1 MISLFAILAG
11 STQALHAANET
22 RILIMGDSWGTIS
35 PATDEFKREL
45 NEHKCPLQGFTNI
58 AIGGT
63 TAQQWAEPKKMLEV
77 KKQAKDHDLVWVT
90 LMGND
95 ALAVCPDCAK
105 AGKTAEECGDELT
118 VKATGWM
125 TTIIDGIHEANPNAK
140 IVGFGYDIM
149 FGGFGCESITK
160 TVFPQ
165 CWSNKSVANPIRCFN
180 TEFIRLQALW
190 DTLASTRPYLSAI
203 NILGTTQM
211 GAGDP
216 GVTIGNPNLDKFGPA
231 KDWPLTLECI
241 HPSKAG
247 GDKSGAMLIMA
258 QFYEQYW
265 GKELGC

>member
-1 MISLFAILAG
+1 
-11 STQALHAANET
+11 
-22 RILIMGDSWGTIS
+22 MGDSWGTIS

-140 IVGFGYDIM
+140 VMGEKNSLHVYFCSTTYFVIATRSLVSDM
-149 FGGFGCESITK
+149 TSCSAASA
-160 TVFPQ
+160 V
-165 CWSNKSVANPIRCFN
+165 NPSL
-180 TEFIRLQALW
+180 RLYSPSAGIFVCLPSP
-190 DTLASTRPYLSAI
+190 TLACLHDRFFTTVHMLMSFISFGFVWRHLATIKTNTTKLIFQEQQVCCQPY
-203 NILGTTQM
+203 
-211 GAGDP
+211 
-216 GVTIGNPNLDKFGPA
+216 
-231 KDWPLTLECI
+231 PLLQHRI
-241 HPSKAG
+241 HPSPG
-247 GDKSGAMLIMA
+247 SLGYPGLAMRVLA
-258 QFYEQYW
+258 
-265 GKELGC
+265 C